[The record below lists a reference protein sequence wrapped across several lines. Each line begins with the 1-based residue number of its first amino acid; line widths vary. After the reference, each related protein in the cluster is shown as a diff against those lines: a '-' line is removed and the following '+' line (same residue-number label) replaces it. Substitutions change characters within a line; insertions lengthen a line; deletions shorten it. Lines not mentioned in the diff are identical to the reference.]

1 MSTALNSSEDNM
13 PMVGDVDPVVE
24 VVAVVLVVAEGANLV
39 VGEEE
44 QPTLSLT

>member
-1 MSTALNSSEDNM
+1 MSAALNSSKDDM
-13 PMVGDVDPVVE
+13 STVTDMDPVVE
-24 VVAVVLVVAEGANLV
+24 VVAVVLVVAEGADLV